1 MKCSKGSG
9 LGKASTTPFRR
20 LGIAEPSLAFSP
32 RHPQAARPIFCA
44 ARPTLTSHPS
54 PFTTPFA
61 STAQL
66 LCTSHSMVLMKRKY
80 LLPDPTSFET
90 PLLPTTLTIALDEE
104 DNAVLVR
111 QLGAGGVIGQGDEA
125 VLDEAWGMARER
137 MRVLRGVLEDAE
149 EER

>member
-1 MKCSKGSG
+1 
-9 LGKASTTPFRR
+9 
-20 LGIAEPSLAFSP
+20 
-32 RHPQAARPIFCA
+32 
-44 ARPTLTSHPS
+44 
-54 PFTTPFA
+54 
-61 STAQL
+61 
-66 LCTSHSMVLMKRKY
+66 MVLMKRKY